1 MPVIS
6 VIAYAQIDVFA
17 FLFCVIILAQQKPEH
32 AEIFG
37 NNLFRSLIL
46 ALEFILILDLTCWL
60 MSANMIPHTRE
71 MHLAA
76 EGIYFVWQVILSYGF
91 MMYCFMAQDISLKPW
106 QQGLLFLPIPFTV
119 IAVAVNLYHPF
130 AFHIL
135 ADGSYARL
143 GGHFIILIGPL
154 LHIVG
159 TAILC
164 TVCYL
169 RSSAAKK
176 AITLHLFIFS
186 MIGLI
191 SSMISAFVFGFSLWG
206 AISLN
211 LVYLYLNVQSK
222 REKELGVAALRDS
235 LTGLKNATAYR
246 YAVNEA
252 DQKIRSGN
260 AEFCV
265 TVLDINYLKETN
277 DHYGHKAGD
286 QLIIRAGK
294 LICDVFAHSPV
305 FRVGGD
311 EFVVISEGDDF
322 AKREELFQLFEL
334 EMNHTKIFVDGEELP
349 VSLALGSQDY
359 QAGRGMRYNDVFKLA
374 DQFMYDRKHIMKKS
388 VSPEA
393 LPFPV
398 SMERS

>member
-1 MPVIS
+1 MSVMS

-17 FLFCVIILAQQKPEH
+17 FLFCVVILAQQKPEH

-37 NNLFRSLIL
+37 SNLFRSLIL
-46 ALEFILILDLTCWL
+46 GLEFILILDLMAWL
-60 MSANMIPHTRE
+60 MSANLIPHTRE
-71 MHLAA
+71 MHMTVECL
-76 EGIYFVWQVILSYGF
+76 YFIWQVLLSYGF
-91 MMYCFMAQDISLKPW
+91 MAYCCIAQDITLKPW
-106 QQGLLFLPIPFTV
+106 QQGLLFLPIPFTA
-119 IAVAVNLYHPF
+119 IAVAVNLYSPF
-130 AFHIL
+130 AFHLL

-143 GGHFIILIGPL
+143 DGHFIILIGPL

-164 TVCYL
+164 AVCYL

-176 AITLHLFIFS
+176 AITLHLLIFS
-186 MIGLI
+186 VIGLV
-191 SSMISAFVFGFSLWG
+191 SSVISAFVFGFSLWG
-206 AISLN
+206 AVSLN
-211 LVYLYLNVQSK
+211 LVYLYLNVQSR
-222 REKELGVAALRDS
+222 REKELGAAALRDP
-235 LTGLKNATAYR
+235 LTGLKNGTAYR
-246 YAVNEA
+246 YAVTETE
-252 DQKIRSGN
+252 QKIRSGS

-265 TVLDINYLKETN
+265 TVLDVNYLKETN

-322 AKREELFQLFEL
+322 ARREDLFRLFEL

-349 VSLALGSQDY
+349 VSLALGSRDY
-359 QAGRGMRYNDVFKLA
+359 LAGHGMRYSDVFKLA
-374 DQFMYDRKHIMKKS
+374 DQAMYDKKHIMKQNIA
-388 VSPEA
+388 PEF

-398 SMERS
+398 STDRN